1 MNKGYITAGEAGLI
15 VFIAGSVIWAAL
27 IMAACFAEEY
37 YYSQKADAQPEK
49 APDNQIRYVLQDRN
63 GRELMTCTG
72 GPEAIRVCLE
82 ASRLLE
88 EKEKIKPN
96 N

>member
-15 VFIAGSVIWAAL
+15 TFIAGSVIATAL
-27 IMAACFAEEY
+27 VVTAFFAT
-37 YYSQKADAQPEK
+37 YYSQKADDPREQ
-49 APDNQIRYVLQDRN
+49 APDNQIRYVLRDQN

-72 GPEAIRVCLE
+72 GPEAIRACLE

>member
-1 MNKGYITAGEAGLI
+1 MTNFTAIICGMMPVALVLFALGL
-15 VFIAGSVIWAAL
+15 L
-27 IMAACFAEEY
+27 LDLERDAEK
-37 YYSQKADAQPEK
+37 QKT
-49 APDNQIRYVLQDRN
+49 DNQIRYVLRDQN

-72 GPEAIRVCLE
+72 GPEALRACLE

>member
-1 MNKGYITAGEAGLI
+1 MDNFTAIICGMLPVAVVLFLLSLDLE
-15 VFIAGSVIWAAL
+15 
-27 IMAACFAEEY
+27 
-37 YYSQKADAQPEK
+37 DAQPEK
-49 APDNQIRYVLQDRN
+49 APDNQIRYVLQDQN
-63 GRELMTCTG
+63 GHKLMTCTG

>member
-1 MNKGYITAGEAGLI
+1 MSNFTAIFCGMLPVAVVLLLLSLLDQEKAEAEKL
-15 VFIAGSVIWAAL
+15 
-27 IMAACFAEEY
+27 
-37 YYSQKADAQPEK
+37 K

-72 GPEAIRVCLE
+72 GPEAIRACLE

-88 EKEKIKPN
+88 EKEKKN
-96 N
+96 

>member
-1 MNKGYITAGEAGLI
+1 MTNFTAIICGMLPVALVLFLLGLL
-15 VFIAGSVIWAAL
+15 VDQ
-27 IMAACFAEEY
+27 ER
-37 YYSQKADAQPEK
+37 DAQREK
-49 APDNQIRYVLQDRN
+49 APDNQIRYVLQYRD

-72 GPEAIRVCLE
+72 GPEAIRACLE
-82 ASRLLE
+82 ASRRLE

>member
-15 VFIAGSVIWAAL
+15 VFIAGSVIATAL
-27 IMAACFAEEY
+27 VVTAFFAE

-49 APDNQIRYVLQDRN
+49 APDNQIRYVLQYRD

-72 GPEAIRVCLE
+72 GPEAIRACLE
-82 ASRLLE
+82 ASRRLE

>member
-1 MNKGYITAGEAGLI
+1 MNRGYITAGEAGLI
-15 VFIAGSVIWAAL
+15 VFIAGSVIGTAL
-27 IMAACFAEEY
+27 ITAAFFAE
-37 YYSQKADAQPEK
+37 YYSQKADAQREK
-49 APDNQIRYVLQDRN
+49 APDNQIRYVLQDQN

-72 GPEAIRVCLE
+72 GPEAIRACLE
-82 ASRLLE
+82 AARLLE

>member
-15 VFIAGSVIWAAL
+15 VFIAGSVIATAL
-27 IMAACFAEEY
+27 VVTAFFAE

-63 GRELMTCTG
+63 GRKLMTCTG

-88 EKEKIKPN
+88 EKEKN
-96 N
+96 

>member
-1 MNKGYITAGEAGLI
+1 MDNFTAIICGIICGMLP
-15 VFIAGSVIWAAL
+15 AAVVL
-27 IMAACFAEEY
+27 FLL
-37 YYSQKADAQPEK
+37 SLDLVDAQPEK
-49 APDNQIRYVLQDRN
+49 APDNQIRYVLQYRN
-63 GRELMTCTG
+63 GRKLMTCTG

>member
-1 MNKGYITAGEAGLI
+1 MNRGYITAGEAGLI
-15 VFIAGSVIWAAL
+15 VFIAGSVIGTAL
-27 IMAACFAEEY
+27 ITTAFFAEY

-49 APDNQIRYVLQDRN
+49 APDNQIRYVLQDQN

>member
-1 MNKGYITAGEAGLI
+1 MNRGYITAGEAGLI
-15 VFIAGSVIWAAL
+15 VFIAGSVIGTAL
-27 IMAACFAEEY
+27 ITAAFFAE
-37 YYSQKADAQPEK
+37 YYSQKADAQREK
-49 APDNQIRYVLQDRN
+49 APDNQIRYVLQDQN

-96 N
+96 D

>member
-1 MNKGYITAGEAGLI
+1 MRELIGIISCIAAPILICIILLGLEHTGA
-15 VFIAGSVIWAAL
+15 FDGK
-27 IMAACFAEEY
+27 
-37 YYSQKADAQPEK
+37 QK
-49 APDNQIRYVLQDRN
+49 APDNQIRYVLQDQN

>member
-1 MNKGYITAGEAGLI
+1 MDNFTAIICGMLPVAVVLMLFCLLDLERD
-15 VFIAGSVIWAAL
+15 
-27 IMAACFAEEY
+27 AEK
-37 YYSQKADAQPEK
+37 QK

-72 GPEAIRVCLE
+72 GLEAIRACLE

>member
-1 MNKGYITAGEAGLI
+1 MDNFTAIICGMLPVAVVLFLLSLDLERD
-15 VFIAGSVIWAAL
+15 
-27 IMAACFAEEY
+27 AEK
-37 YYSQKADAQPEK
+37 QK

-63 GRELMTCTG
+63 GRKLMTCTG
-72 GPEAIRVCLE
+72 GPEAVHACLE

>member
-1 MNKGYITAGEAGLI
+1 MRELI
-15 VFIAGSVIWAAL
+15 GIMSCIAAL
-27 IMAACFAEEY
+27 ILICVILLGLEHTGVFDGK
-37 YYSQKADAQPEK
+37 QK
-49 APDNQIRYVLQDRN
+49 APDNQIRYVLQDQN
-63 GRELMTCTG
+63 GRELMICTG
-72 GPEAIRVCLE
+72 GPEAIRACLE

>member
-1 MNKGYITAGEAGLI
+1 MDNFTAIICGMLPVAVVLMLCLLDLERD
-15 VFIAGSVIWAAL
+15 
-27 IMAACFAEEY
+27 AEK
-37 YYSQKADAQPEK
+37 QK

>member
-15 VFIAGSVIWAAL
+15 TFIAGSVIATAL
-27 IMAACFAEEY
+27 ITTAFFAE
-37 YYSQKADAQPEK
+37 YYSQKADAQREK
-49 APDNQIRYVLQDRN
+49 APDNQIRYVLQDQN

-72 GPEAIRVCLE
+72 GHEAIRACLE

>member
-1 MNKGYITAGEAGLI
+1 MTDFTAI
-15 VFIAGSVIWAAL
+15 VCGMLPVAL
-27 IMAACFAEEY
+27 VLFLLSLDLERDAEK
-37 YYSQKADAQPEK
+37 QKT
-49 APDNQIRYVLQDRN
+49 DNQIRYVLQDRN
-63 GRELMTCTG
+63 GHELMTCTG
-72 GPEAIRVCLE
+72 GPEAIRACLE

>member
-1 MNKGYITAGEAGLI
+1 MRELIGITSCIAAPILICVILLGLEHTGA
-15 VFIAGSVIWAAL
+15 FDG
-27 IMAACFAEEY
+27 
-37 YYSQKADAQPEK
+37 KKK
-49 APDNQIRYVLQDRN
+49 APDNQIRYVLRDQN

-72 GPEAIRVCLE
+72 GHEAIRVCLE

>member
-1 MNKGYITAGEAGLI
+1 MTNFTAIICGMLP
-15 VFIAGSVIWAAL
+15 VAL
-27 IMAACFAEEY
+27 VLFLLSLDLER
-37 YYSQKADAQPEK
+37 DAQREK
-49 APDNQIRYVLQDRN
+49 APDNQIRYVLQYRD

-72 GPEAIRVCLE
+72 GPEAIRACLE
-82 ASRLLE
+82 ASRRLE

>member
-1 MNKGYITAGEAGLI
+1 MRELIGIMSCIAAPILICVILLGLEHTGC
-15 VFIAGSVIWAAL
+15 VAFDGK
-27 IMAACFAEEY
+27 
-37 YYSQKADAQPEK
+37 QK
-49 APDNQIRYVLQDRN
+49 APDNQIRYVLQDQN
-63 GRELMTCTG
+63 GRKLMTCTG
-72 GPEAIRVCLE
+72 GPEAVRACLE

>member
-1 MNKGYITAGEAGLI
+1 MTNFTAIICGMLPVALVLFLLGLL
-15 VFIAGSVIWAAL
+15 VDQ
-27 IMAACFAEEY
+27 ER
-37 YYSQKADAQPEK
+37 DAQREK
-49 APDNQIRYVLQDRN
+49 APDNQIRYVLQDQN

>member
-1 MNKGYITAGEAGLI
+1 MTNFTAIICGMMPVALVLFALGL
-15 VFIAGSVIWAAL
+15 L
-27 IMAACFAEEY
+27 LDLERDAEK
-37 YYSQKADAQPEK
+37 QKT
-49 APDNQIRYVLQDRN
+49 DNQIRYVLQDRN
-63 GRELMTCTG
+63 GHELMTCTG
-72 GPEAIRVCLE
+72 GHEAIRACLE

>member
-1 MNKGYITAGEAGLI
+1 MSDFTAIICGMLPVA
-15 VFIAGSVIWAAL
+15 AAL
-27 IMAACFAEEY
+27 FLLSLDLERDAEK
-37 YYSQKADAQPEK
+37 QK
-49 APDNQIRYVLQDRN
+49 APDNQIRYVLQYRD

-72 GPEAIRVCLE
+72 GPEAIRACLE
-82 ASRLLE
+82 ASRRLE

>member
-1 MNKGYITAGEAGLI
+1 MNNFTAIIYGVLP
-15 VFIAGSVIWAAL
+15 VAAVL
-27 IMAACFAEEY
+27 FLLSLDLE
-37 YYSQKADAQPEK
+37 DAQPEK

-63 GRELMTCTG
+63 GRKLMTCAG
-72 GPEAIRVCLE
+72 GPEAVRACLE
-82 ASRLLE
+82 AFRLLE

>member
-1 MNKGYITAGEAGLI
+1 MTNFTAIICGMMPVALVLFALGL
-15 VFIAGSVIWAAL
+15 L
-27 IMAACFAEEY
+27 LDLERDAEK
-37 YYSQKADAQPEK
+37 QK
-49 APDNQIRYVLQDRN
+49 APDNQIRYVLQDQN

>member
-1 MNKGYITAGEAGLI
+1 MHKGYITAGEAGLI
-15 VFIAGSVIWAAL
+15 VFIAGSVIGTAL
-27 IMAACFAEEY
+27 ITTAFFAEY
-37 YYSQKADAQPEK
+37 YIQKADAQPEK

-63 GRELMTCTG
+63 GRKLMTCTG

>member
-15 VFIAGSVIWAAL
+15 VFIAGSVIATAL
-27 IMAACFAEEY
+27 VVTAFFAT
-37 YYSQKADAQPEK
+37 YYSQKADAQPET
-49 APDNQIRYVLQDRN
+49 APDNQIRYVLRDQN

-72 GPEAIRVCLE
+72 GPEAIRACLE
-82 ASRLLE
+82 ASRLLD